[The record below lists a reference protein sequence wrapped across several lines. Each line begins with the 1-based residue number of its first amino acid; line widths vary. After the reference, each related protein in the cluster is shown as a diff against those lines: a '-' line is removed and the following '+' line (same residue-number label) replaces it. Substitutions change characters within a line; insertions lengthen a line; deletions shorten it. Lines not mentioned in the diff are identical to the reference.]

1 MSEFSILNNR
11 NIIDILIGDKDFGSF
26 NGVQLT
32 LPYMSG
38 PDLCSLCTQFG
49 YPQEYTWGGSNLSRW
64 MYMQDLIL
72 FLDKTDKV
80 PLLLAHLFCFSRFE
94 NILKPLNDV
103 EQIKECH
110 EQIIV
115 KALAGINASLMFAQK
130 ELKIINNMFVL
141 TELGEIPFIETPKIE
156 RITLSYVREL
166 PKRIK
171 MDFETNNY
179 DSVVTKSRTLI
190 EEVLIYAIE
199 DSAGQNFKY
208 NGDLPSLYK
217 QCKQLLGM
225 QQNSNWD
232 KRINELL
239 SGLEKIINSISSM
252 RNSNSDAHG
261 TGQGRIII
269 KDREAVL
276 IANAAIMFSEYVLSV
291 YNSKSNA
298 K

>member
-11 NIIDILIGDKDFGSF
+11 NVIDILIGDKDFGSF
-26 NGVQLT
+26 NGIKLT
-32 LPYMSG
+32 LPRMSG

-49 YPQEYTWGGSNLSRW
+49 YSQNYTWGGSNLSRW
-64 MYMQDLIL
+64 MYMQNLII
-72 FLDKTDKV
+72 FLDKENNI
-80 PLLLAHLFCFSRFE
+80 PSLLSHLFSFSRFE
-94 NILKPLNDV
+94 SMLKTLNDAEV
-103 EQIKECH
+103 IKKFYEQI
-110 EQIIV
+110 V
-115 KALAGINASLMFAQK
+115 TKALAAINASLLFSQK
-130 ELKIINNMFVL
+130 ELKIINKQFFL
-141 TELGEIPFIETPKIE
+141 TKLGEVPFIETPKIE
-156 RITLSYVREL
+156 RVSLSYVREL
-166 PKRIK
+166 PDRIK
-171 MDFETNNY
+171 NDLETHNY

-190 EEVLIYAIE
+190 EEVLIHIIE
-199 DSAGQNFKY
+199 DSSGQIFKY

-217 QCKQLLGM
+217 QSKQLLGV

-269 KDREAVL
+269 KEREAVL